1 MNFFTG
7 QYFKSLNLISL
18 NVLYCGELY
27 ILGKEIDQ
35 HVPLLLF
42 GLINIEAIKE
52 LPSVATKQTGC
63 FLETKFENEPSI
75 LAIQPLRRSKCSFL
89 KGANCLFLP
98 R

>member
-1 MNFFTG
+1 MTTLYELCKQGYTG
-7 QYFKSLNLISL
+7 KDNSWKSKVTFNENTRFAS
-18 NVLYCGELY
+18 NYVPEL
-27 ILGKEIDQ
+27 
-35 HVPLLLF
+35 

-52 LPSVATKQTGC
+52 FPSVATKQTGC

-75 LAIQPLRRSKCSFL
+75 LAIQPLIRSKCRFL